1 MAGRREAGVGPSL
14 AAVWRRLRSPFAGL
28 PVGVVAALVAVPV
41 LWQVVRSD
49 PSHTVTSALLI
60 AGGIG
65 VALVA
70 TVATIWY
77 GLAVS
82 RDDR

>member
-1 MAGRREAGVGPSL
+1 MR
-14 AAVWRRLRSPFAGL
+14 RRLRSPAAGI
-28 PVGVVAALVAVPV
+28 PVGVLAALVATPI
-41 LWQVVRSD
+41 LWRLVRAD
-49 PSHTVTSALLI
+49 PSHTPESALLV

-77 GLAVS
+77 GLAS
-82 RDDR
+82 TRDDR

>member
-1 MAGRREAGVGPSL
+1 MR
-14 AAVWRRLRSPFAGL
+14 RRLRSPAAGI
-28 PVGVVAALVAVPV
+28 PAGVLAALVATPV
-41 LWQVVRSD
+41 LWRVVRAD
-49 PSHTVTSALLI
+49 PSHTAGSALLV

-77 GLAVS
+77 GVATT
-82 RDDR
+82 REDR